1 MSSNEI
7 TFWLRQALIQ
17 NGFDP
22 REVDSLSSH
31 SCKTTILSWAAK
43 RGLGKSVRKI
53 LGYHVQPDD
62 VSPLTYGRDNLSAPL
77 YQAIAMMKE
86 IAEGKFSPDSSR
98 SARFPKG
105 VKVSAGAA
113 AGSTSQASTET
124 LTNAEPSE
132 DSASI
137 QITVIEPSVLPP
149 SPVSK
154 GKSASAEVLESSSH
168 SSVSDEAAEDPTSTE
183 DSDVENELVTESV
196 SLRFDIKS
204 AAGDLTAVPWR
215 HLSTKKYHLPKADE
229 LGKLG
234 CGKMINFQ
242 YEQVTEVPAF
252 LFPRCEVCFGNA
264 LHNYVTP
271 SSSSHQS

>member
-1 MSSNEI
+1 MSSQHI
-7 TFWLRQALIQ
+7 GHRKLLVVRWFALLLARQNRSHNGYDSKPWQKKTVIQ

-43 RGLGKSVRKI
+43 RGLDKSVRKI

-105 VKVSAGAA
+105 VKVSAGVAA
-113 AGSTSQASTET
+113 SSTSLASTET

-137 QITVIEPSVLPP
+137 PIVVIERSVLPP

-154 GKSASAEVLESSSH
+154 GKSASAELLESSSH

-183 DSDVENELVTESV
+183 DSDVENELVTEQQLDKITDTYTQV
-196 SLRFDIKS
+196 YDIISKVI
-204 AAGDLTAVPWR
+204 DK
-215 HLSTKKYHLPKADE
+215 TKE
-229 LGKLG
+229 
-234 CGKMINFQ
+234 
-242 YEQVTEVPAF
+242 
-252 LFPRCEVCFGNA
+252 
-264 LHNYVTP
+264 
-271 SSSSHQS
+271 